1 MINILLGDNSV
12 GKTKFLLRMAAEESN
27 DCVSNLN
34 MELDNSNV
42 PMSNQKYTELKNI
55 IGTTQDGVIGNKIA
69 YINYIS
75 NNQQVI
81 CSDSLRDIFSLLC
94 KDRKLILLDEPE
106 IDLSLDELLTLLY
119 VLETRDYVLDDV
131 WIVTHSE
138 YLVGHQTFKYFTIV
152 DNKLTQLTVEES
164 DEWFD

>member
-1 MINILLGDNSV
+1 MINILLGYNSV
-12 GKTKFLLRMAAEESN
+12 GKTKFLLKMAAEESN
-27 DCVSNLN
+27 NCVSNLN

-55 IGTTQDGVIGNKIA
+55 IVTTQDGVIDNKIA

-106 IDLSLDELLTLLY
+106 IDLSLGELLTLLY
-119 VLETRDYVLDDV
+119 VLETRDCVLDDV

-152 DNKLTQLTVEES
+152 DNKLTQLTAEES
-164 DEWFD
+164 NEWFD

>member
-1 MINILLGDNSV
+1 MINILLGDNSI
-12 GKTKFLLRMAAEESN
+12 GKTKFLLKMAAEESN
-27 DCVSNLN
+27 NCVSNLN
-34 MELDNSNV
+34 MELDNSV
-42 PMSNQKYTELKNI
+42 IPMSYQKYTELKNI
-55 IGTTQDGVIGNKIA
+55 IGTTQDGIIGNKIA

-94 KDRKLILLDEPE
+94 KDRKLILLDDLE
-106 IDLSLDELLTLLY
+106 IDLSLDELLLLLY
-119 VLETRDYVLDDV
+119 VFEARDPVLDDV
-131 WIVTHSE
+131 WVVTHSE
-138 YLVGHQTFKYFTIV
+138 YLVGHQMFKYFTIV